1 MCKHIVEEKYD
12 VLWPISVSSAQPF
25 PPTEL
30 NCTQKCNTR
39 TNSTSQLLENGSVL
53 VNSTC
58 QSTDLVCYWKPAS
71 GEFDL
76 LHYLV
81 DISGHVTNVTTTF
94 FRVSNVP
101 NTDYRVF
108 VSTVS
113 KCQETSPAVM
123 KNVSAG
129 KNVVSDIYTDILQY
143 I

>member
-1 MCKHIVEEKYD
+1 MFCG
-12 VLWPISVSSAQPF
+12 LFLFSSAQPS

-30 NCTQKCNTR
+30 NCMRKCNMC
-39 TNSTSQLLENGSVL
+39 TNSTSHPLENGSVL

-58 QSTDLVCYWKPAS
+58 RSIDLVCYWKPAS

-81 DISGHVTNVTTTF
+81 DISGHVTNVTTLPFT
-94 FRVSNVP
+94 VSNMT
-101 NTDYRVF
+101 NRDYRVF

-123 KNVSAG
+123 TNVSAG
-129 KNVVSDIYTDILQY
+129 KNVISYILY
-143 I
+143 

>member
-1 MCKHIVEEKYD
+1 MFCG
-12 VLWPISVSSAQPF
+12 LFLFSSAQPS

-30 NCTQKCNTR
+30 NCMQKCNLR
-39 TNSTSQLLENGSVL
+39 TNSTSQPLENGSVL

-58 QSTDLVCYWKPAS
+58 QSINLVFYWKLAS

-81 DISGHVTNVTTTF
+81 DISGHVTNVTTPPFTV
-94 FRVSNVP
+94 RNVP
-101 NTDYRVF
+101 NRDYRVF

-123 KNVSAG
+123 INVSAG
-129 KNVVSDIYTDILQY
+129 KNVVLYILY
-143 I
+143 